1 MKLTFY
7 TYRKADILEMM
18 DIWNDILEDG
28 VAFPGT
34 ELYDPERF
42 EAMLGE
48 QTAATCLAVDGRLAG
63 YYILHPNNIGRC
75 GHVANA
81 SYAMKK
87 EFRGKGVGKYL
98 VSRSLE
104 EAGELGF
111 RGMQFNAVVAGNT
124 AALRIYRQAGFE
136 TVGMIPGGFR
146 LKDGSYSDMYVLY
159 RHLP

>member
-1 MKLTFY
+1 MELTFY

-42 EAMLGE
+42 EAMRGA
-48 QTAATCLAVDGRLAG
+48 QTAAPCLAVDGQLAV

-87 EFRGKGVGKYL
+87 EFRGRGLGKHL

-159 RHLP
+159 RSLL